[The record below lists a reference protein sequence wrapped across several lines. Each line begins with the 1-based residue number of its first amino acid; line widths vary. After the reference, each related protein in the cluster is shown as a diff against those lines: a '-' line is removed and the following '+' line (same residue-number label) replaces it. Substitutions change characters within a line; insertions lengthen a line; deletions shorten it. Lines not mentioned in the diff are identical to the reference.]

1 MFTLSLDQ
9 SRQTRLSCE
18 RCGRQM
24 FGLGRS
30 TIGFTHVSLES
41 GLPTRTT
48 SGEEDSPPKINEL
61 LETTA
66 DTNTAGPR
74 GANPHKT
81 QALQPESPSTSDTD
95 FSRKEKQSQLHAEQ
109 QDPSP
114 PDREVHED
122 RHAHLR
128 TLHREK
134 TLQRQAIG
142 RNCRCMDECL
152 CQRFSVAV
160 EAPETAR
167 NSSACSLEGSDPER
181 YSLSDLR
188 RPESPFHAFDLSLKH
203 MGDWI
208 IPNVDSPANTRTG
221 NSNSSLTDLTQITE
235 PTTVDTGVGAEH
247 FKTQGRSKSLSR
259 LEKDPEKP
267 SAFKLS
273 SSGRTVANSDGVGE
287 TSSAIAAGTKKLG
300 PGPEHTLDSK
310 DDTNLLEGFGDVAAN
325 FEGKAEKRKSIPSLP
340 PRRTESVAAW
350 QSIEAFSTDISAL
363 QGQFESRS
371 KDWELRNR
379 RRSSIFR
386 SSSLAPGSAKSDGI
400 SQMPSVA
407 EDASPKLTTKIR
419 GTTSSAG
426 ELAQKDVG
434 NTTSNIADPRDTQRN
449 DIHPDDDPRLTRM
462 DNKLVRLRW
471 KCVGLPLNDL
481 LPSNADAPSLRPATI
496 DSHSMCSNTTKTQLS
511 SC

>member
-1 MFTLSLDQ
+1 
-9 SRQTRLSCE
+9 
-18 RCGRQM
+18 M

-30 TIGFTHVSLES
+30 TTGFTLGSVES
-41 GLPTRTT
+41 GFPTRTT
-48 SGEEDSPPKINEL
+48 SGEEDPLPKTNEL

-66 DTNTAGPR
+66 DTNTAGAR

-81 QALQPESPSTSDTD
+81 QALQPESASTSDTN
-95 FSRKEKQSQLHAEQ
+95 FSRKEKQSQPHAEQ
-109 QDPSP
+109 QESSP
-114 PDREVHED
+114 PDREAHED
-122 RHAHLR
+122 RHADHR
-128 TLHREK
+128 PLHREK

-167 NSSACSLEGSDPER
+167 SSGAGSLEGSDPEHC
-181 YSLSDLR
+181 SLSDLR

-203 MGDWI
+203 KGDWI
-208 IPNVDSPANTRTG
+208 STNADSAANTRTG
-221 NSNSSLTDLTQITE
+221 NSNSSLTDLTQTTE
-235 PTTVDTGVGAEH
+235 PTTVDTGIGAEH
-247 FKTQGRSKSLSR
+247 LKPQGRSKSLSR
-259 LEKDPEKP
+259 LEKDPFEKLR
-267 SAFKLS
+267 AFKLS
-273 SSGRTVANSDGVGE
+273 SSGRTVANSDGVEE
-287 TSSAIAAGTKKLG
+287 TPSAIEAGSKKLG
-300 PGPEHTLDSK
+300 PGPEHTLDTK
-310 DDTNLLEGFGDVAAN
+310 DEIDPLEGFGGVVAN

-350 QSIEAFSTDISAL
+350 QSIEAFSTDISAF
-363 QGQFESRS
+363 QGHLESRS

-379 RRSSIFR
+379 RGSSIFR

-400 SQMPSVA
+400 SKMPSVV
-407 EDASPKLTTKIR
+407 EDASPKPRTKIGR
-419 GTTSSAG
+419 TTSSAG

-434 NTTSNIADPRDTQRN
+434 NTTSNIADSRDTQRN
-449 DIHPDDDPRLTRM
+449 DIHPDDDPRLTRL
-462 DNKLVRLRW
+462 DNKLIRLRW
-471 KCVGLPLNDL
+471 RCVGLPLNDL